1 MKYLIKK
8 TFFLLSLMKFEN
20 IYFLVFNKK
29 WYCLSIVLSFFLFTK
44 ENHSQTIRKQPTWQ
58 IDYEESYIHFEIPS
72 LFNSLRGEIKKFYL
86 VNFKFYGNYFNLI
99 NNELWIPVNSITTN
113 NFYRDKN
120 IRSKF
125 FLNEKDFPYI
135 KIKILKIYPFN
146 IQEHYYF
153 IDFLVEIKNHQKVYK
168 DIALIKFQW
177 NQILAT
183 GETILSL
190 KDFQLNSN
198 LILNFVFSDNINIKY
213 NLLIK
218 RK

>member
-8 TFFLLSLMKFEN
+8 TSVLVSLMKFGN
-20 IYFLVFNKK
+20 NKFLVFYKN
-29 WYCLSIVLSFFLFTK
+29 WYCLSILLSFFLFIK
-44 ENHSQTIRKQPTWQ
+44 ENHSQPIKKQTTWH
-58 IDYEESYIHFEIPS
+58 IDYEESYIYFEIPS
-72 LFNSLRGEIKKFYL
+72 LLSFLKGEIKKFNL
-86 VNFKFYGNYFNLI
+86 VKFQYYGNYKNLI
-99 NNELWIPVNSITTN
+99 HNELWIPVNSITTN

-120 IRSKF
+120 IRSEF

-153 IDFLVEIKNHQKVYK
+153 IDFLVQIKNHRKVYK
-168 DIALIKFQW
+168 DIAFIKFQW
-177 NQILAT
+177 NHILAN

-190 KDFQLNSN
+190 KDFQLNGN
-198 LILNFVFSDNINIKY
+198 LILNLVFSDNIKIKY
-213 NLLIK
+213 NIVIK